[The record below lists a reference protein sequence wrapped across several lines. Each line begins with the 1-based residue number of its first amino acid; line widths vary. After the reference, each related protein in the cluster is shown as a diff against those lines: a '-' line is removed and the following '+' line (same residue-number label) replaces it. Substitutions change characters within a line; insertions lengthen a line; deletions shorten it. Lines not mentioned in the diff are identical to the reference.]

1 MNDKISKEKNFIKY
15 LKINPSSHFDL
26 LSEKEY
32 SKELNNLPKIFNEN
46 IGVNED
52 KIKKFFNNILPE
64 SKEGDILKI
73 NFALSS
79 GCKKHKKAAQQSLND
94 IMNMKENSYLILS
107 KDLASKLSQ
116 IIKEIFR
123 RIKKYSNIKTYEELL
138 INTKDFLYKG
148 GNIITK
154 FMVEKK
160 ENVFPQKRAMFD
172 FIDNSSNVYIDKSKS
187 KINKTFQEKK
197 TIFFQFKDIKE
208 EKKNN
213 LPAEM
218 RCLIKKFSTIKNLKL
233 SINNNKSSNKLEEF
247 NLDLI
252 DIQNI
257 IIILY
262 NSEWLFQN
270 LLEIE
275 IDLSNDSLLRNQFE
289 IQYQNLRN
297 LSELLNRDIN
307 ISVYHFGLGKNAIF
321 NPYQL
326 SNFYSSFPK
335 LQKDNFLY
343 VYQNI
348 NDEHIL
354 TYDFENENDEEMNEI
369 GSEEFINNKKYI
381 LEIIVVYAYFLL
393 KIKNIRICYLKHPI
407 NYREEHPINYREEII
422 KTLKN
427 DKIYLDEFNI
437 LGFFKENFIHHFT
450 IDFNSLDSQSFQK
463 VLNFISL
470 NGLMKICRINFFES
484 EEYFKS
490 EILYKILQINEN
502 KYQDINKDNFKYDEN
517 NKDIYD
523 LKPNENLGDYILR
536 KLFNNF
542 KENISNFFYLISMRT
557 NISELSLIFDIPK
570 ILFNHNNYITIIL
583 KLILN
588 LLSFINSPISNLGIL
603 SIQAESLILNG
614 RNNIYLV
621 EFFDKLNLYNNI
633 NSKIKSL
640 TFQCK
645 FYHIINIHKLIPY
658 GIEYLSIGSFDLE
671 TFINFT
677 NYLTSVDFS
686 ETSKLKKLQ
695 INLNNSIFKYEQC
708 KEYLERLLIEHPR
721 NLTQISI
728 YTNISIAYKD
738 LKELLLK
745 SNYNI
750 IENIYFCFNKASL
763 KDEEGYKDKLKLEEY
778 NHNIIIDRNFID
790 LYYAKRKKKNTKM
803 ILELMTLVS
812 LKFNKSFSD
821 YNIFLNIEKFVES
834 NTKKINVVEFK

>member
-1 MNDKISKEKNFIKY
+1 
-15 LKINPSSHFDL
+15 
-26 LSEKEY
+26 
-32 SKELNNLPKIFNEN
+32 
-46 IGVNED
+46 
-52 KIKKFFNNILPE
+52 
-64 SKEGDILKI
+64 
-73 NFALSS
+73 
-79 GCKKHKKAAQQSLND
+79 
-94 IMNMKENSYLILS
+94 
-107 KDLASKLSQ
+107 
-116 IIKEIFR
+116 
-123 RIKKYSNIKTYEELL
+123 
-138 INTKDFLYKG
+138 
-148 GNIITK
+148 
-154 FMVEKK
+154 
-160 ENVFPQKRAMFD
+160 
-172 FIDNSSNVYIDKSKS
+172 
-187 KINKTFQEKK
+187 
-197 TIFFQFKDIKE
+197 
-208 EKKNN
+208 
-213 LPAEM
+213 
-218 RCLIKKFSTIKNLKL
+218 
-233 SINNNKSSNKLEEF
+233 
-247 NLDLI
+247 
-252 DIQNI
+252 
-257 IIILY
+257 
-262 NSEWLFQN
+262 
-270 LLEIE
+270 
-275 IDLSNDSLLRNQFE
+275 
-289 IQYQNLRN
+289 
-297 LSELLNRDIN
+297 
-307 ISVYHFGLGKNAIF
+307 
-321 NPYQL
+321 
-326 SNFYSSFPK
+326 
-335 LQKDNFLY
+335 
-343 VYQNI
+343 
-348 NDEHIL
+348 
-354 TYDFENENDEEMNEI
+354 
-369 GSEEFINNKKYI
+369 
-381 LEIIVVYAYFLL
+381 
-393 KIKNIRICYLKHPI
+393 
-407 NYREEHPINYREEII
+407 
-422 KTLKN
+422 
-427 DKIYLDEFNI
+427 
-437 LGFFKENFIHHFT
+437 
-450 IDFNSLDSQSFQK
+450 
-463 VLNFISL
+463 
-470 NGLMKICRINFFES
+470 MKICRINFFES

-502 KYQDINKDNFKYDEN
+502 KYQDINKDNFKYDDN

-523 LKPNENLGDYILR
+523 LKPNENIGDYILR

-542 KENISNFFYLISMRT
+542 KENISNFFNLISMRT
-557 NISELSLIFDIPK
+557 NISELSLILDIPK

-588 LLSFINSPISNLGIL
+588 LLPFINSPISNLGIL

-621 EFFDKLNLYNNI
+621 EFFDKLNLYNNN

>member
-172 FIDNSSNVYIDKSKS
+172 FIDNSSNAYIDKSKS

-354 TYDFENENDEEMNEI
+354 TYDFENENDEKMLEI

-393 KIKNIRICYLKHPI
+393 KIKNIRICYLK
-407 NYREEHPINYREEII
+407 HPINYREEII

-490 EILYKILQINEN
+490 EILYKILQINES
-502 KYQDINKDNFKYDEN
+502 KYQDINKDNFKYDDN

-708 KEYLERLLIEHPR
+708 KEYLECLLIEHPR

>member
-52 KIKKFFNNILPE
+52 KIKKFFNNILLE

-233 SINNNKSSNKLEEF
+233 SINNDKSSNKLEEF
-247 NLDLI
+247 NLDLV

-354 TYDFENENDEEMNEI
+354 TYDFENENDEEMQEI

-393 KIKNIRICYLKHPI
+393 KIKNIRICYLK
-407 NYREEHPINYREEII
+407 HPINYREEII

-490 EILYKILQINEN
+490 EILYKILQINES
-502 KYQDINKDNFKYDEN
+502 KYQDINKDNFKYDDN

>member
-160 ENVFPQKRAMFD
+160 ENVFPQKRTMFD
-172 FIDNSSNVYIDKSKS
+172 FFDNSSNVDIDKSKS

-407 NYREEHPINYREEII
+407 NYREEII

-490 EILYKILQINEN
+490 EILYKILQINES
-502 KYQDINKDNFKYDEN
+502 KYQDINKDNFKYDDN

>member
-407 NYREEHPINYREEII
+407 NYREEII

-502 KYQDINKDNFKYDEN
+502 KYQDINKDNFKYDDN

>member
-354 TYDFENENDEEMNEI
+354 TYDFENENDEEMPEI
-369 GSEEFINNKKYI
+369 GNEEFINNKKYI

-393 KIKNIRICYLKHPI
+393 KIKNIRICYLK
-407 NYREEHPINYREEII
+407 HPINYREEII

-502 KYQDINKDNFKYDEN
+502 KYQDINKDNFKYDDN

>member
-354 TYDFENENDEEMNEI
+354 TYDFENENDEKMLEI

-393 KIKNIRICYLKHPI
+393 KIKNIRICYLK
-407 NYREEHPINYREEII
+407 HPINYREEII

-490 EILYKILQINEN
+490 EILYKILQINES
-502 KYQDINKDNFKYDEN
+502 KYQDINKDNFKYDDN

-536 KLFNNF
+536 KLFDNF

-621 EFFDKLNLYNNI
+621 EFFYKLNLYNNI

-750 IENIYFCFNKASL
+750 IENLYFCFNKASL

>member
-160 ENVFPQKRAMFD
+160 ENVFPQKRTMFD
-172 FIDNSSNVYIDKSKS
+172 FFDNSSNVDIDKSKS

-354 TYDFENENDEEMNEI
+354 TYDFENENDEEMLEN

-393 KIKNIRICYLKHPI
+393 KIKNIRICYLK
-407 NYREEHPINYREEII
+407 HPINYREEII

-502 KYQDINKDNFKYDEN
+502 KYQDINKDNFKYDDN

-536 KLFNNF
+536 KLFDNF

-790 LYYAKRKKKNTKM
+790 LYYAQRKKKNTKM

>member
-354 TYDFENENDEEMNEI
+354 TYDFENENDEKMLEI

-393 KIKNIRICYLKHPI
+393 KIKNIRICYLK
-407 NYREEHPINYREEII
+407 HPINYREEII

-502 KYQDINKDNFKYDEN
+502 KYQDINKDNFKYDDN

-708 KEYLERLLIEHPR
+708 KEYLECLLIEHPR

-790 LYYAKRKKKNTKM
+790 LYYAQRKKKNTKM

>member
-1 MNDKISKEKNFIKY
+1 MNDKISKDKNFIKY

-354 TYDFENENDEEMNEI
+354 TYDFENENDEEMLEI

-393 KIKNIRICYLKHPI
+393 KIKNIRICYLK
-407 NYREEHPINYREEII
+407 HPINYREEII

-502 KYQDINKDNFKYDEN
+502 KYQDINKDNFKYDDN

>member
-172 FIDNSSNVYIDKSKS
+172 FIDNSSNVDIDKSKS

-354 TYDFENENDEEMNEI
+354 TYDFENENDEEMLEI

-393 KIKNIRICYLKHPI
+393 KIKNIRICYLK
-407 NYREEHPINYREEII
+407 HPINYREEII

-490 EILYKILQINEN
+490 EILYKILQINES
-502 KYQDINKDNFKYDEN
+502 KYQDINKDNFKYDDN

-790 LYYAKRKKKNTKM
+790 LYYAQRKKKNTKM

>member
-160 ENVFPQKRAMFD
+160 ENVFPQKRTMFD
-172 FIDNSSNVYIDKSKS
+172 FFDNSSNVDIDKSKS

-407 NYREEHPINYREEII
+407 NYREEII

-502 KYQDINKDNFKYDEN
+502 KYQDINKDNFKYDDN
-517 NKDIYD
+517 NNDIYD
-523 LKPNENLGDYILR
+523 LKPNENLADYILR

-583 KLILN
+583 KLMLN

>member
-160 ENVFPQKRAMFD
+160 ENVFPQKRTMFD
-172 FIDNSSNVYIDKSKS
+172 FIDNSSNVDIDKSKS

-354 TYDFENENDEEMNEI
+354 TYDFENENDEEKLEI

-393 KIKNIRICYLKHPI
+393 KIKNIRICYLK
-407 NYREEHPINYREEII
+407 HPINYREEII

-490 EILYKILQINEN
+490 EILYKILQINES
-502 KYQDINKDNFKYDEN
+502 KYQDINKDNFKYDDN

-728 YTNISIAYKD
+728 YTNISIDYKD

>member
-1 MNDKISKEKNFIKY
+1 MNDKISKDKNFIKY

-407 NYREEHPINYREEII
+407 NYREEII

-502 KYQDINKDNFKYDEN
+502 KYQDINKDNFKYDDN

-523 LKPNENLGDYILR
+523 LKPNENIGDYILR

-695 INLNNSIFKYEQC
+695 INLNNSIFKYDQC

>member
-1 MNDKISKEKNFIKY
+1 
-15 LKINPSSHFDL
+15 
-26 LSEKEY
+26 
-32 SKELNNLPKIFNEN
+32 
-46 IGVNED
+46 
-52 KIKKFFNNILPE
+52 
-64 SKEGDILKI
+64 
-73 NFALSS
+73 
-79 GCKKHKKAAQQSLND
+79 
-94 IMNMKENSYLILS
+94 
-107 KDLASKLSQ
+107 
-116 IIKEIFR
+116 
-123 RIKKYSNIKTYEELL
+123 
-138 INTKDFLYKG
+138 
-148 GNIITK
+148 
-154 FMVEKK
+154 MVEKK

-354 TYDFENENDEEMNEI
+354 TYDFENENDEEMQEI

-393 KIKNIRICYLKHPI
+393 KIKNIRICYLK
-407 NYREEHPINYREEII
+407 HPINYREEII

-490 EILYKILQINEN
+490 
-502 KYQDINKDNFKYDEN
+502 
-517 NKDIYD
+517 
-523 LKPNENLGDYILR
+523 
-536 KLFNNF
+536 
-542 KENISNFFYLISMRT
+542 
-557 NISELSLIFDIPK
+557 
-570 ILFNHNNYITIIL
+570 
-583 KLILN
+583 
-588 LLSFINSPISNLGIL
+588 
-603 SIQAESLILNG
+603 
-614 RNNIYLV
+614 
-621 EFFDKLNLYNNI
+621 
-633 NSKIKSL
+633 
-640 TFQCK
+640 
-645 FYHIINIHKLIPY
+645 
-658 GIEYLSIGSFDLE
+658 
-671 TFINFT
+671 
-677 NYLTSVDFS
+677 
-686 ETSKLKKLQ
+686 
-695 INLNNSIFKYEQC
+695 
-708 KEYLERLLIEHPR
+708 
-721 NLTQISI
+721 
-728 YTNISIAYKD
+728 
-738 LKELLLK
+738 
-745 SNYNI
+745 
-750 IENIYFCFNKASL
+750 
-763 KDEEGYKDKLKLEEY
+763 
-778 NHNIIIDRNFID
+778 
-790 LYYAKRKKKNTKM
+790 
-803 ILELMTLVS
+803 
-812 LKFNKSFSD
+812 
-821 YNIFLNIEKFVES
+821 
-834 NTKKINVVEFK
+834 

>member
-160 ENVFPQKRAMFD
+160 ENVFPQKRTMFD
-172 FIDNSSNVYIDKSKS
+172 FFDNSSNVDIDKSKS

-354 TYDFENENDEEMNEI
+354 TYDFENENDEEKLEI

-393 KIKNIRICYLKHPI
+393 KIKNIRICYLK
-407 NYREEHPINYREEII
+407 HPINYREEII

-502 KYQDINKDNFKYDEN
+502 KYQDINKDNFKYDDN

-523 LKPNENLGDYILR
+523 LKPNENLADYILR

-790 LYYAKRKKKNTKM
+790 LYYAQRKKKNTKM

>member
-354 TYDFENENDEEMNEI
+354 TYDFENENDEEKLEI

-393 KIKNIRICYLKHPI
+393 KIKNIRICYLK
-407 NYREEHPINYREEII
+407 HPINYREEII

-502 KYQDINKDNFKYDEN
+502 KYQDINKDNFKYDDN
-517 NKDIYD
+517 NKAIYD

-790 LYYAKRKKKNTKM
+790 LYYAQRKKKNTKM

>member
-233 SINNNKSSNKLEEF
+233 SINNNKSSNNLEEF

-407 NYREEHPINYREEII
+407 NYREEII

-490 EILYKILQINEN
+490 EILYKILQINES
-502 KYQDINKDNFKYDEN
+502 KYQDINKDNFKYDDN

-536 KLFNNF
+536 KLFDNF

>member
-1 MNDKISKEKNFIKY
+1 MNDKISKDKNFIKY

-354 TYDFENENDEEMNEI
+354 TYDFENENDEEKLEI

-393 KIKNIRICYLKHPI
+393 KIKNIRICYLK
-407 NYREEHPINYREEII
+407 HPINYREEII

-490 EILYKILQINEN
+490 EILYKILQINES
-502 KYQDINKDNFKYDEN
+502 KYQDINKDNFKYDDN

-536 KLFNNF
+536 KLFDNF

>member
-354 TYDFENENDEEMNEI
+354 TYDFENENDEKMLEI

-393 KIKNIRICYLKHPI
+393 KIKNIRICYLK
-407 NYREEHPINYREEII
+407 HPINYREEII

-490 EILYKILQINEN
+490 EILYKILQINES
-502 KYQDINKDNFKYDEN
+502 KYQDINKDNFKYDDN

-536 KLFNNF
+536 KLFDNF

-645 FYHIINIHKLIPY
+645 FDHIINIHKLIPY

>member
-354 TYDFENENDEEMNEI
+354 TYDFENENDEEKLEI

-393 KIKNIRICYLKHPI
+393 KIKNIRICYLK
-407 NYREEHPINYREEII
+407 HPINYREEII

-490 EILYKILQINEN
+490 EILYKILQINES
-502 KYQDINKDNFKYDEN
+502 KYQDINKDNFKYDDN

-536 KLFNNF
+536 KLFDNF

>member
-172 FIDNSSNVYIDKSKS
+172 FIDNSSNVDIDKSKS

-354 TYDFENENDEEMNEI
+354 TYDFENENDEEMLEI

-393 KIKNIRICYLKHPI
+393 KIKNIRICYLK
-407 NYREEHPINYREEII
+407 HPINYREEII

-502 KYQDINKDNFKYDEN
+502 KYQDINKDNFKYDDN

-790 LYYAKRKKKNTKM
+790 LYYAQRKKKNTKM

>member
-407 NYREEHPINYREEII
+407 NYREEII

-502 KYQDINKDNFKYDEN
+502 KYQDINKDNFKYDDN

-570 ILFNHNNYITIIL
+570 ILFNHYNYITIIL

-728 YTNISIAYKD
+728 YTNISISYKD

>member
-354 TYDFENENDEEMNEI
+354 TYDFENENDEEMLEI

-393 KIKNIRICYLKHPI
+393 KIKNIRICYLK
-407 NYREEHPINYREEII
+407 HPINYREEII

-502 KYQDINKDNFKYDEN
+502 KYQDINKDNFKYDDN

-536 KLFNNF
+536 KLFDNF

-763 KDEEGYKDKLKLEEY
+763 KDKEGYKDKLKLEEY

>member
-354 TYDFENENDEEMNEI
+354 TYDFENENDEEKLEI
-369 GSEEFINNKKYI
+369 GSEEFIDNKKYI

-393 KIKNIRICYLKHPI
+393 KIKNIRICYLK
-407 NYREEHPINYREEII
+407 HPINYREEII

-502 KYQDINKDNFKYDEN
+502 KYQDINKDNFKYDDN

>member
-1 MNDKISKEKNFIKY
+1 MNDKISKDKNFIKY

-354 TYDFENENDEEMNEI
+354 TYDFENENDEEMPEI
-369 GSEEFINNKKYI
+369 GNEEFINNKKYI

-393 KIKNIRICYLKHPI
+393 KIKNIRICYLK
-407 NYREEHPINYREEII
+407 HPINYREEII

-502 KYQDINKDNFKYDEN
+502 KYQDINKDNFKYDDN

-523 LKPNENLGDYILR
+523 LKPNENLADYILR

>member
-354 TYDFENENDEEMNEI
+354 TYDFENENDEEMLEI

-393 KIKNIRICYLKHPI
+393 KIKNIRICYLK
-407 NYREEHPINYREEII
+407 HPINYREEII

-502 KYQDINKDNFKYDEN
+502 KYQDINKDNFKYDDN

-523 LKPNENLGDYILR
+523 LKPNENLADYILR

>member
-354 TYDFENENDEEMNEI
+354 TYDFENENDEKMLEI

-393 KIKNIRICYLKHPI
+393 KIKNIRICYLK
-407 NYREEHPINYREEII
+407 HPINYREEII

-502 KYQDINKDNFKYDEN
+502 KYQDINKDNFKYDDN

-708 KEYLERLLIEHPR
+708 KEYLECLLIEHPR

>member
-172 FIDNSSNVYIDKSKS
+172 FIDNSSNVDIDKSKS

-354 TYDFENENDEEMNEI
+354 TYDFENENDEEKLEI

-393 KIKNIRICYLKHPI
+393 KIKNIRICYLK
-407 NYREEHPINYREEII
+407 HPINYREEII

-502 KYQDINKDNFKYDEN
+502 KYQDINKDNFKYDDN

-790 LYYAKRKKKNTKM
+790 LYYAQRKKKNTKM

>member
-247 NLDLI
+247 NLDSI

-354 TYDFENENDEEMNEI
+354 TYDFENENDEEMLEI

-393 KIKNIRICYLKHPI
+393 KIKNIRICYLK
-407 NYREEHPINYREEII
+407 HPINYREEII

-502 KYQDINKDNFKYDEN
+502 KYQDINKDNFKYDDN

-536 KLFNNF
+536 KLFDNF

>member
-160 ENVFPQKRAMFD
+160 ENVFPQKRTMFD
-172 FIDNSSNVYIDKSKS
+172 FFDNSSNVDIDKSKS

-354 TYDFENENDEEMNEI
+354 TYDFENENDEEKLEI

-393 KIKNIRICYLKHPI
+393 KIKNIRICYLK
-407 NYREEHPINYREEII
+407 HPINYREEII

-490 EILYKILQINEN
+490 EILYKILQINES
-502 KYQDINKDNFKYDEN
+502 KYQDINKDNFKYDDN

>member
-354 TYDFENENDEEMNEI
+354 TYDFENENDEEMLEI

-393 KIKNIRICYLKHPI
+393 KIKNIRICYLK
-407 NYREEHPINYREEII
+407 HPINYREEII

-502 KYQDINKDNFKYDEN
+502 KYQDINKDNFKYDDN

-763 KDEEGYKDKLKLEEY
+763 KDKEGYKDKLKLEEY

-790 LYYAKRKKKNTKM
+790 LYYAQRKKKNTKM

>member
-247 NLDLI
+247 NLDSI

-354 TYDFENENDEEMNEI
+354 TYDFENENDEEMLEI

-393 KIKNIRICYLKHPI
+393 KIKNIRICYLK
-407 NYREEHPINYREEII
+407 HPINYREEII

-502 KYQDINKDNFKYDEN
+502 KYQDINKDNFKYDDN

>member
-354 TYDFENENDEEMNEI
+354 TYDFENENDEEKLEI

-407 NYREEHPINYREEII
+407 NYREEII

-427 DKIYLDEFNI
+427 DKIYLEEFNI

-502 KYQDINKDNFKYDEN
+502 KYQDINKDNFKYDDN

-790 LYYAKRKKKNTKM
+790 LYYAQRKKKNTKM

>member
-172 FIDNSSNVYIDKSKS
+172 FIDNSSNVDIDKSKS

-354 TYDFENENDEEMNEI
+354 TYDFENENDEEKLEI

-393 KIKNIRICYLKHPI
+393 KIKNIRICYLK
-407 NYREEHPINYREEII
+407 HPINYREEII

-502 KYQDINKDNFKYDEN
+502 KYQDINKDNFKYDDN

>member
-172 FIDNSSNVYIDKSKS
+172 FIDNSSNVDIDKSKS

-354 TYDFENENDEEMNEI
+354 TYDFENENDEEKLEI

-393 KIKNIRICYLKHPI
+393 KIKNIRICYLK
-407 NYREEHPINYREEII
+407 HPINYREEII

-502 KYQDINKDNFKYDEN
+502 KYQDINKDNFKYDDN

-536 KLFNNF
+536 KLFDNF

>member
-354 TYDFENENDEEMNEI
+354 TYDFENENDEEKLEI

-393 KIKNIRICYLKHPI
+393 KIKNIRICYLK
-407 NYREEHPINYREEII
+407 HPINYREEII

-490 EILYKILQINEN
+490 EILYKILQINES
-502 KYQDINKDNFKYDEN
+502 KYQDINKDNFKYDDN

-536 KLFNNF
+536 KLFDNF

-645 FYHIINIHKLIPY
+645 FYRIINIHKLIPY

>member
-160 ENVFPQKRAMFD
+160 ENVFSQKRAMFD

-354 TYDFENENDEEMNEI
+354 TYDFENENDEKMLEI

-393 KIKNIRICYLKHPI
+393 KIKNIRICYLK
-407 NYREEHPINYREEII
+407 HPINYREEII

-502 KYQDINKDNFKYDEN
+502 KYQDINKDNFKYDDN

-523 LKPNENLGDYILR
+523 LKPNENLADYILR

>member
-1 MNDKISKEKNFIKY
+1 MNDKISKDKNFIKY

-160 ENVFPQKRAMFD
+160 ENVFPQKRTMFD
-172 FIDNSSNVYIDKSKS
+172 FFDNSSNVDINKSKS

-354 TYDFENENDEEMNEI
+354 TYDFENENDEEMLEN

-381 LEIIVVYAYFLL
+381 LEIIVIYAYFLL
-393 KIKNIRICYLKHPI
+393 KIKNIRICYLK
-407 NYREEHPINYREEII
+407 HPINYREEII

-502 KYQDINKDNFKYDEN
+502 KYQDINKDNFKYDDN

-603 SIQAESLILNG
+603 SIQAESLIING

-803 ILELMTLVS
+803 ILEFMTLVS